1 MALKIT
7 HYLII
12 LWIRN
17 LGEVQQCPLA
27 QDLSQG
33 CDQGVHWGC
42 RRLKAQ
48 LEKDPL
54 LSTLSGPWQDSVPSK
69 LLDSGPWFLSG
80 FWPGAALS
88 SLASLQGNI
97 QHHYFSHQNTVYIFL
112 RYQKSLKVQKSLV
125 KYHNY
130 KTLGYFLSLYY
141 EDISY
146 YQGFPCS
153 SGGKEFTCNTGDLIP
168 GLERFPGEGNGNPLQ
183 YSCLETSMDREAWQ
197 LHSMV
202 SQKVGHN

>member
-97 QHHYFSHQNTVYIFL
+97 QHHNFSHQNTVYIFL

-153 SGGKEFTCNTGDLIP
+153 SDGKEFTCTQETKVQFLGQEDSLEKEMATYSSSLAWRIP
-168 GLERFPGEGNGNPLQ
+168 RTEEPGGLQEQ
-183 YSCLETSMDREAWQ
+183 
-197 LHSMV
+197 
-202 SQKVGHN
+202 